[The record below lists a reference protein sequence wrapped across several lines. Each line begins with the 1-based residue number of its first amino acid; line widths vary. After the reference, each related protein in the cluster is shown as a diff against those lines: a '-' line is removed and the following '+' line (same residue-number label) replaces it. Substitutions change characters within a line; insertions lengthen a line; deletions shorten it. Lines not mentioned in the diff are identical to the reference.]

1 MKLYGGKFLRLGTQR
16 QIQQRVETR
25 DAILWDVSTGT
36 RTARVK
42 IQGSA
47 TLVVAHYPENWET
60 TPVWLK
66 PGNSVRIVHVG
77 GIRGRIELA
86 GHGATIPTAVSG
98 DSAPPASTGAD
109 AVLSGLNL
117 SRYTGLTV
125 AVGLGSVRFSGT
137 TSTVSVKTLGGTT
150 TLGGVATLGSVA
162 GLITF
167 NAAPAAGTYRYD
179 LVVIGSDLVFDKVT
193 GTASATP
200 VMPDVPTGHLLCG
213 WVLLAPGCTEI
224 TSAEI
229 GGTFTPAVAKQ
240 LTLSLSDSDLAWGE
254 TTSTITATVKDQFGN
269 AISGS
274 WQIVLSID
282 SGNGTV
288 SYGSSSSSTSVTAN
302 FSGSSAVFTY
312 TRGGADPGDSSPS
325 LTATLTG
332 ITVAAAYII
341 LRNSGGDIM
350 I

>member
-1 MKLYGGKFLRLGTQR
+1 MKLYGGKFIKTGTER
-16 QIQQRVETR
+16 QIQQRVESR
-25 DAILWDVSTGT
+25 DAILFEVLPAE
-36 RTARVK
+36 RRARVK
-42 IQGSA
+42 IQGSD
-47 TLVVAHYPENWET
+47 TYVVAHYPENWESA
-60 TPVWLK
+60 PVWLK
-66 PGNSVRIVHVG
+66 PGNAVRISHPG
-77 GIRGRIELA
+77 GIRGRIELS
-86 GHGATIPTAVSG
+86 GHGATIPSPVVGGSG
-98 DSAPPASTGAD
+98 YTPGTPSD
-109 AVLSGLNL
+109 VILSGLNL

-137 TSTVSVKTLGGTT
+137 TSAIDALTMGGTT

-167 NAAPAAGTYRYD
+167 TAAPAAGTYRYD

-200 VMPDVPTGHLLCG
+200 VMPDVPSGHLLCG

-240 LTLSLSDSDLAWGE
+240 LTLSVSDSDLAWGE
-254 TTSTITATVKDQFGN
+254 LTSTITATVKDQFGN

-274 WQIVLSID
+274 WQIVVSID

-288 SYGSSSSSTSVTAN
+288 SYGSSSSSSAVTAN

-332 ITVAAAYII
+332 ITVAATYIM
-341 LRNSGGDIM
+341 LRNAGGAIM